1 MRHVAAAMT
10 VLVLIIVTT
19 GTAGAGSPSTA
30 PMAATNVVLE
40 AGLRPLAT
48 KKPTP
53 KASPSA
59 SPSPGPT
66 PTARRP
72 VDDEGDRWINL
83 AVIGGVSLIG
93 TVLILFVAGWL
104 VRRSAR
110 RRQG

>member
-1 MRHVAAAMT
+1 MRHVAAAVT
-10 VLVLIIVTT
+10 VLVLFIVTT
-19 GTAGAGSPSTA
+19 GTAGAGSPSSA
-30 PMAATNVVLE
+30 PTVAANVVLE
-40 AGLRPLAT
+40 AGTRPLAT

-53 KASPSA
+53 KVSRSA

-66 PTARRP
+66 PSARRP
-72 VDDEGDRWINL
+72 VDDEGDRWMNL

-93 TVLILFVAGWL
+93 TVLILFVAGGL